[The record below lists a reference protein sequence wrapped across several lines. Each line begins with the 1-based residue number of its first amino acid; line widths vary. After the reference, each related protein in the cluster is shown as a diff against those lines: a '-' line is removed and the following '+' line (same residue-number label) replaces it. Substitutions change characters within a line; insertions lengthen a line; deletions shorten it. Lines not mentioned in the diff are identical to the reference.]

1 MNGQDL
7 AYVDHGCGTDI
18 TNVKLT
24 ANADIEFNAKVIVA
38 MVGLFIMTIFVQL
51 SSITMV
57 RVILQPVAQ
66 RTLQYSYEH
75 YGNFWGASTTLCASG
90 FVAAIFDLRTL
101 AIQIIGGKLGVHMYY
116 MYVWVLIPTI
126 TLVFNVPVAIYV
138 ALKVTFA
145 APSIYLLSA
154 KLLCC
159 CSKKRAQVL
168 LTALLTWACL
178 CSIQLLLSH
187 VVVGLLFLPVA
198 PFAIVTYALLI
209 ILILT
214 CVSHLL
220 ALLFTIAASAC
231 TPQQQRHTLCISF
244 IPRALVLIPLLIAVI
259 CFGVLLAFSGT
270 FVNTSTKQDS
280 FLVSFKSIFVPVFLA
295 SMSFG
300 LKAFIAGWLKW
311 SPEAPEII
319 DSPLESLPDDLM
331 IHP

>member
-1 MNGQDL
+1 MKGHDL

-18 TNVKLT
+18 TNVQLT
-24 ANADIEFNAKVIVA
+24 AHVDLNFNAKVIVA
-38 MVGLFIMTIFVQL
+38 LVGVFIMTIVVQL

-75 YGNFWGASTTLCASG
+75 YGNFWGTTTTLCAAG
-90 FVAAIFDLRTL
+90 FVAAILNLRTM
-101 AIQIIGGKLGVHMYY
+101 AIQIIGGKLDVHMYY
-116 MYVWVLIPTI
+116 TYVWVLIPTI

-159 CSKKRAQVL
+159 CSKKRAQML

-178 CSIQLLLSH
+178 CSIQLLLSN
-187 VVVGLLFLPVA
+187 VVVILLFLPVA
-198 PFAIVTYALLI
+198 PFSIITYALLI

-214 CVSHLL
+214 CVSHIL

-231 TPQQQRHTLCISF
+231 TPQHQRHTLCISF
-244 IPRALVLIPLLIAVI
+244 IPRALVLIPFLIAVI

-280 FLVSFKSIFVPVFLA
+280 FLLSFKTIFVPVFLA

-300 LKAFIAGWLKW
+300 LKAFIARWLKW
-311 SPEAPEII
+311 SPEAPGNT
-319 DSPLESLPDDLM
+319 DSALESLPDDVM